1 MTFEDLSI
9 TNIMT
14 KDVKIAYSNQT
25 IREVCKS
32 MHVHGIGSVV
42 ILEGN
47 DDITN
52 SEKPESEEQM
62 AAGIITE
69 RDIVSYLGSD
79 KALSLRTKISE
90 IMSTPLVTLSTAN
103 SVKDAIETMQLR
115 NIRRL
120 PVMDNKNNNIVGIVT
135 DKDILRKYMPVPT
148 ATSGKVYYLIKCN
161 LGTAL
166 CMRESLMTIIFKKV
180 LILGYDKNRNESA
193 IFKLD
198 TTKLFSD
205 AFGVN
210 HGGK

>member
-32 MHVHGIGSVV
+32 MHVQGIGSVV

-52 SEKPESEEQM
+52 SERPESEEQM

-120 PVMDNKNNNIVGIVT
+120 PVMDNKNNNIVGIIT
-135 DKDILRKYMPVPT
+135 DKDILRAFMKYMPVPT
-148 ATSGKVYYLIKCN
+148 ATSG
-161 LGTAL
+161 
-166 CMRESLMTIIFKKV
+166 ESLLSDQMQFGYRFMYERIINDDNFQKGPNPG
-180 LILGYDKNRNESA
+180 I
-193 IFKLD
+193 
-198 TTKLFSD
+198 
-205 AFGVN
+205 
-210 HGGK
+210 